1 MFIRPPS
8 GNPRA
13 GCNWLADYSLVVRM
27 TAAVVVILAITL
39 AGVFWWSGHQHQK
52 LIQDLRSQQVK
63 TLSSDLIHTSKVFL
77 GNDNLRH
84 VKQLVRDF
92 SARHQLTQCRLILPN
107 GVILAD
113 AHGASRVEAVLPDSW
128 PSGPYTH
135 SIPVEVHDGTVDIQV
150 AFDVTGRGP
159 VVLQVSALV
168 TGNQNLTLQA
178 FFGYAG
184 IILIAV
190 FLLLLWGRYLLAPL
204 RSIETIRHALLAL
217 DSGEKSYSV
226 LAIHNQSTP
235 EVNGWNRII
244 GNILKLEET
253 AIERNSQQSL
263 LVSRKSTAG
272 LEGACD
278 AMWHGVILL
287 DNKLCAKYANG
298 AAAVLLGMQRGE
310 IISNKLPTF
319 IAQEDILKAVKE
331 TIDGSSLQRKV
342 FEHQLQS
349 NDTEAGQLRISV
361 RPVRREDPGSVIM
374 IIEDITQLRA
384 AEDARHS
391 FIAQAT
397 HELRMPLTNICLYV
411 EEALENDDTNL
422 ELHAKCLNVIN
433 QEAHRLERVVGE
445 MLSVAQIESG
455 VLEIERDD
463 VPIGSLIKEL
473 ENDYQVQAQE
483 KQVQLTFHQSPKL
496 PTLYGDRDKIALALH
511 NLLGNAIK
519 YTTSNGQVDVRIDGD
534 ENFFAVV
541 IEDTG
546 IGIDPNDLEHIFEKF
561 YRGKDSRI
569 SKIAGS
575 GLGLALA
582 REVMRL
588 HGGDIVAESKI
599 DEGSKFTLTMP
610 LKAEVA

>member
-8 GNPRA
+8 ENPRA
-13 GCNWLADYSLVVRM
+13 GCNWLADCSLVVRM
-27 TAAVVVILAITL
+27 TAAVVIILTITL
-39 AGVFWWSGHQHQK
+39 TAVFWWSGHRHQK
-52 LIQDLRSQQVK
+52 LIQDHLSQQMK
-63 TLSSDLIHTSKVFL
+63 TLSSDLVHTSKVFL
-77 GNDNLRH
+77 GDDNLRR
-84 VKQLVRDF
+84 VEQLIQDF
-92 SARHQLTQCRLILPN
+92 STRHQLTRCRLILPN
-107 GVILAD
+107 GAVLAD
-113 AHGASRVEAVLPDSW
+113 AHEASGVQHVLPGSW
-128 PSGPYTH
+128 PSGPYTY
-135 SIPVEVHDGTVDIQV
+135 SIPAAVHDGTVDVQV
-150 AFDVTGRGP
+150 AFDVTGRGQ

-168 TGNQNLTLQA
+168 TGNQFLTVQVFA
-178 FFGYAG
+178 GYAG
-184 IILIAV
+184 IILVAV
-190 FLLLLWGRYLLAPL
+190 FSLLLWGRYLSAPL
-204 RSIETIRHALLAL
+204 HSIETIRHALLAL
-217 DSGEKSYSV
+217 ASGEKSYSV

-244 GNILKLEET
+244 GNILKLEEI

-263 LVSRKSTAG
+263 LVPRKSTTG

-278 AMWHGVILL
+278 AMWHGIILL
-287 DNKLCAKYANG
+287 DNKMCARYANG
-298 AAAVLLGMQRGE
+298 AAAVLLGMQRSE
-310 IISNKLPTF
+310 IIGNEISTF
-319 IAQEDILKAVKE
+319 IAQGDILKAVQE

-342 FEHQLQS
+342 FEHQLQF
-349 NDTEAGQLRISV
+349 DDAEAGQLRISV

-463 VPIGSLIKEL
+463 VPVGLLIEEL
-473 ENDYQVQAQE
+473 ENDYRVQAQE
-483 KQVQLTFHQSPKL
+483 KQVRLTFHQSPKL
-496 PTLYGDRDKIALALH
+496 PTLYGDRDKITLALH

-519 YTTSNGQVDVRIDGD
+519 YTTPNGQVDVRIDAD
-534 ENFFAVV
+534 ENLFAVV

-546 IGIDPNDLEHIFEKF
+546 IGIDPNDLERIFEKF
-561 YRGKDSRI
+561 YRGKNSRI

-575 GLGLALA
+575 GLGLTLA

-588 HGGDIVAESKI
+588 HGGDIVAESKM
-599 DEGSKFTLTMP
+599 DEGSKFTLTLP
-610 LKAEVA
+610 FKAEVA